1 MYRTLGQKG
10 AEEIVTEQGDAMVM
24 QAVQLSLQNAIKG
37 MELQS
42 AQSDQQMQMIQ
53 QPPQPEA
60 APGPE
65 ATIVYRDTPP
75 DIKRQLEQRAG
86 LQPSQMGDLEVA
98 AQIQKAQPKPAP
110 MGRQEGPP
118 RG

>member
-10 AEEIVTEQGDAMVM
+10 TEEALTQEGDQIVAQST
-24 QAVQLSLQNAIKG
+24 QLSLQNAIKG
-37 MELQS
+37 MQLQG
-42 AQSDQQMQMIQ
+42 AQTDQQMQMIQ

-75 DIKRQLEQRAG
+75 DIKRQLEERAG

-98 AQIQKAQPKPAP
+98 QQIQKAQPKPAP
-110 MGRQEGPP
+110 FQKEGPP